1 MGMKGVNPIVAV
13 LAVIGGLVVLGWVL
27 RITFSLIPLLI
38 LIGIGLVVYFMVQG
52 AAGKGK

>member
-1 MGMKGVNPIVAV
+1 MKGVNPIVAV

-38 LIGIGLVVYFMVQG
+38 LIGIGVVVYFMVQG
-52 AAGKGK
+52 ATGKGK